1 MYHLQSI
8 TLNENL
14 SSQTEAR
21 KWFFACYADDVP
33 ENGGVCV
40 KHKDEQI
47 AVFNFS
53 RRGEWF
59 ATQNLCPHKQQM
71 VLSRGM
77 IGSTGDHCEPKV
89 ACPFHKKTFSLVTG
103 ECLSDDNYK
112 IRTYAIKVIEGK
124 VYISTTTGV

>member
-1 MYHLQSI
+1 MQTFESAAI
-8 TLNENL
+8 NREN
-14 SSQTEAR
+14 SSFLVE
-21 KWFFACYADDVP
+21 KGNWFFACYADDVP

-40 KHKDEQI
+40 KHHDEQI

-77 IGSTGDHCEPKV
+77 IGSTGEQCEPKV
-89 ACPFHKKTFSLVTG
+89 ACPFHKKTFSLATG
-103 ECLSDDNYK
+103 ECLSGDDYQIK
-112 IRTYAIKVIEGK
+112 TYAVKVLDGK
-124 VYISTTTGV
+124 VYVGFE